1 MGDGSNAPH
10 RRRHSRWWRAD
21 QQWRAAGRRFEGSG
35 VGLLWGRLSAV
46 DFFGHSF
53 QLASLA
59 FLCFFP
65 FLIIITAAAGRGAAM
80 AVVSWLGLNQQA
92 AQAVASLFVPAT
104 TSYPLT
110 GTSAVLLLLGA
121 MAVAG
126 TLQSWYRML
135 FNVLGGGW
143 RNTAAQL
150 AWLAGLLAYSAAQAA
165 LGRAFGG
172 WLLTS
177 LIGFLWAV
185 VFWWGS
191 LYILLAGTVAWR
203 ALFLPALVTSVCWTG
218 LGVFSAR
225 YFSATIVANEQK
237 FGPIGVVMVLLSW
250 LVAVGVIIHLGAI
263 MGRMLR

>member
-10 RRRHSRWWRAD
+10 RRRHTHRWRAD
-21 QQWRAAGRRFEGSG
+21 QQWRAAGNRFEESG
-35 VGLLWGRLSAV
+35 AGRLWGRLSAV

-59 FLCFFP
+59 LLCFFP
-65 FLIIITAAAGRGAAM
+65 FLIIITAAAGSGAAM
-80 AVVSWLGLNQQA
+80 VVVSWLGLNQQA

-104 TSYPLT
+104 TSYTLT
-110 GTSAVLLLLGA
+110 VTSAVLLLLGA

-126 TLQSWYRML
+126 TLQSWYRIL
-135 FNVLGGGW
+135 FNVRGGGW

-150 AWLAGLLAYSAAQAA
+150 TWLAGLLAYSAVQAA
-165 LGRAFGG
+165 LGRASGG

-177 LIGFLWAV
+177 LTGFLWAV

-191 LYILLAGTVAWR
+191 MYILLVGTVTWR
-203 ALFLPALVTSVCWTG
+203 ALFPPALVTSVCWTG

-250 LVAVGVIIHLGAI
+250 LVAVGVVIHLGAI
-263 MGRMLR
+263 VGRMLR